1 MSDLVKEGSES
12 ARIVQEEESLYRQV
26 HERVIEGG
34 KKKADVLATGDLD
47 RDSADQVLDLLRRL
61 ASEHMTTVVMV
72 THDLQASEYATRVVN
87 LDKGELVDAP
97 AA

>member
-1 MSDLVKEGSES
+1 MRTYS
-12 ARIVQEEESLYRQV
+12 ALRWATSRPAT
-26 HERVIEGG
+26 R
-34 KKKADVLATGDLD
+34 ADATGDLD